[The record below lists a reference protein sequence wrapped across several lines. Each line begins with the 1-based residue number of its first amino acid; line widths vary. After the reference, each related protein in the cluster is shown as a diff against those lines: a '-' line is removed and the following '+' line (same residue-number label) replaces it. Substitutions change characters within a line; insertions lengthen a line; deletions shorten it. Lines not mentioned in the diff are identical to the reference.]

1 MDACFAQPPSSARNL
16 DRIRR
21 QGLEHCMVIRINAR
35 TFIDETALEE
45 SFVRASGPGG
55 QNVNKVSTAVEL
67 RFKTAQAAGLPDDV
81 RLRLRAIAGRRMT
94 QDGEIVILAQ
104 RFRTQE
110 RNRADALERLV
121 EIVRKA
127 SIREAPR
134 IATRPTYASK
144 LRRIEGKKVRS
155 GTKSMRRT
163 PGHDE

>member
-1 MDACFAQPPSSARNL
+1 MACHL
-16 DRIRR
+16 DRTCC
-21 QGLEHCMVIRINAR
+21 QGLEHGMAIRINAR

-45 SFVRASGPGG
+45 NFVRASGPGG

-67 RFKTAQAAGLPDDV
+67 RFRTAQAAGLPDDV

-94 QDGEIVILAQ
+94 QEGEIVILAQ

-110 RNRADALERLV
+110 RNRADALERLI

-127 SIREAPR
+127 TIREVPR

-155 GTKSMRRT
+155 GTKTMRKR
-163 PGHDE
+163 PGHEE

>member
-1 MDACFAQPPSSARNL
+1 MPLEITPHLAIPDEEFEWKF
-16 DRIRR
+16 IR
-21 QGLEHCMVIRINAR
+21 
-35 TFIDETALEE
+35 
-45 SFVRASGPGG
+45 SSGPGG